1 MERIYHQVQEA
12 INDSLETKSSA
23 GDVREN
29 VLEMLDVLESGN
41 KDRKDKTVT
50 NIAHVI
56 DNDDVILTLGESE
69 RIKRAFILASQE
81 GRKFSV
87 IVIGTRPKTTNED
100 MLRQLVSKGIP
111 CTLAPLNALPLL
123 MENTTKAIVS
133 ASQVLANG
141 SIFADLGTVGFFE
154 ESDDG

>member
-12 INDSLETKSSA
+12 INDSLETKTSA

-29 VLEMLDVLESGN
+29 VLEMLEVLESGI
-41 KDRKDKTVT
+41 KDRKDKTVN

-69 RIKRAFILASQE
+69 RIKRAFIRASQE

-141 SIFADLGTVGFFE
+141 SIFADLGTVSLLCRKE
-154 ESDDG
+154 